1 MHVCAY
7 DYMGTC
13 VCATNMHAHMGRC
26 VHVFTCVGRAEVDI
40 KTLAQYVL
48 PGLMRHFLSL
58 HVKLIASMRLVSQ
71 RAPGIC
77 QSLCH
82 SNNGVAGTCCHISFF
97 MNDGDLNTGPHS
109 VHICLWP
116 RAFLRQVTP
125 GLFTIVKGKEL
136 HLQEM
141 QCADIQLP

>member
-1 MHVCAY
+1 MCTY

-13 VCATNMHAHMGRC
+13 VCATNIHVHMGRC
-26 VHVFTCVGRAEVDI
+26 AHMFMYIGRAEVDI
-40 KTLAQYVL
+40 KNLAQCVL
-48 PGLMRHFLSL
+48 PGLLRHFLSL
-58 HVKLIASMRLVSQ
+58 PVELIGSMMLVSQ

-82 SNNGVAGTCCHISFF
+82 SSNGIAETCSHISFF
-97 MNDGDLNTGPHS
+97 MNDEDLNTDPYS

-116 RAFLRQVTP
+116 RALLRQVTP
-125 GLFTIVKGKEL
+125 GLFTIFTGKEL

-141 QCADIQLP
+141 QCADVQLP